1 MGFAVAVFQLLRTQ
15 VRLKLYSLWHNEPL
29 YRRTWYQAFN
39 KGPWDFYRVSLPG
52 RPVKSL
58 LLLGPQLFAYQRERI
73 GERGVSL
80 AVPSH
85 LPKTTCGL
93 CHLAMGKQSD
103 HREQPQQCRCGPA
116 YCQLRPLT
124 LRLESQM
131 PSYLLEGHFQLPTYD
146 EPREDLLRIGLKIGT
161 QEGLSFEL
169 SPWVTDQHPAHRHG
183 GQARGVPHGRL
194 GSDLDRALA
203 FTVPVGDRGE
213 LPNGSRIF
221 GHLREVWQ
229 ALALE
234 ARSSYLARFARRCR
248 LVEGAIQ
255 PKTGDEGDRVGELA
269 TAVEELQV
277 QGSVSA

>member
-1 MGFAVAVFQLLRTQ
+1 MGSYVGPLGIGQVGLVCTSHARYFTELLSQDPFSDSFSTLDFSHSRRVANGVG
-15 VRLKLYSLWHNEPL
+15 
-29 YRRTWYQAFN
+29 QAFN

-116 YCQLRPLT
+116 YCQIRPLT

-169 SPWVTDQHPAHRHG
+169 SFRITD
-183 GQARGVPHGRL
+183 
-194 GSDLDRALA
+194 
-203 FTVPVGDRGE
+203 
-213 LPNGSRIF
+213 
-221 GHLREVWQ
+221 
-229 ALALE
+229 
-234 ARSSYLARFARRCR
+234 
-248 LVEGAIQ
+248 
-255 PKTGDEGDRVGELA
+255 
-269 TAVEELQV
+269 
-277 QGSVSA
+277 